1 MTRRRISR
9 RRASRRRPRRR
20 ISRRRAPKTP
30 EAAKAEAGAKAGKE
44 EAGIPEEAK
53 AALEEVRRRLDRCP
67 RCGRGGWIESKPLGR
82 QIYLYYVHPIKVEE
96 EGVIRRR
103 VEKCYLGPLVYKA
116 AQIANPLGLAG
127 FLDPSRFLRYALAAI
142 EKLDL
147 RELLE
152 LRGKIDERIRFL
164 GGGAE
169 AHVPK
174 EA

>member
-1 MTRRRISR
+1 MSR
-9 RRASRRRPRRR
+9 RRRVSRRPRRR
-20 ISRRRAPKTP
+20 ISRRRIPKTP
-30 EAAKAEAGAKAGKE
+30 EAAKAEAGAKADK
-44 EAGIPEEAK
+44 EAGKIPEEAK
-53 AALEEVRRRLDRCP
+53 EALEDVRRRLDRCP
-67 RCGRGGWIESKPLGR
+67 RCGEGGWIESKPLGN
-82 QIYLYYVHPIKVEE
+82 QIYLYYVHPIRVEE

-103 VEKCYLGPLVYKA
+103 VRKCYLGPLVYKA
-116 AQIANPLGLAG
+116 AQIANPLGLSG
-127 FLDPSRFLRYALAAI
+127 FLDEGRFLRYALAAI

-152 LRGKIDERIRFL
+152 LREKIDERIRFL

>member
-1 MTRRRISR
+1 MSR
-9 RRASRRRPRRR
+9 RRRVSRRPRRR

-30 EAAKAEAGAKAGKE
+30 EAAKAEAGAKADKE
-44 EAGIPEEAK
+44 EAKIPEEAK

-67 RCGRGGWIESKPLGR
+67 RCGRGGWIETKPLGK
-82 QIYLYYVHPIKVEE
+82 QIYLYYVHPIRVEE
-96 EGVIRRR
+96 EGVVRRR

-127 FLDPSRFLRYALAAI
+127 FLDPNRFLRYALAAI

-147 RELLE
+147 RELIE
-152 LRGKIDERIRFL
+152 LREKIDERIRFL

-169 AHVPK
+169 AHVAK